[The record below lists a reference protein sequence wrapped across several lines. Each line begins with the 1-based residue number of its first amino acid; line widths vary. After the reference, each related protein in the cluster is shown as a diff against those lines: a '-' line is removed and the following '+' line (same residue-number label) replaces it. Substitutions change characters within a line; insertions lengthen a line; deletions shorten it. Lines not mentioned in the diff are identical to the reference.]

1 MKKETRNI
9 IYITLD
15 ILNSLAKTSKEIPS
29 FIEINEETL
38 ESVKNEL
45 FELIKTNEKRNINE
59 RKIELIGIL
68 PSILV
73 DKQKFP
79 TNKDLIKFA
88 EESLNF
94 PFPKGNKSRSEIIGI
109 IIDEISRK
117 SDKDIELFLK
127 ALKEFLEENSKE
139 KKRTNINSK
148 SFVDTWLE
156 FFNHYKQ

>member
-1 MKKETRNI
+1 MREETKNV

-15 ILNSLAKTSKEIPS
+15 ILNSLAKTSQETTS
-29 FIEINEETL
+29 FIKIDKKTL
-38 ESVKNEL
+38 ELVRKEL
-45 FELIKTNEKRNINE
+45 FELIKTNRTKSINE
-59 RKIELIGIL
+59 KKIELIGIL

-88 EESLNF
+88 EKSLNF
-94 PFPKGNKSRSEIIGI
+94 YFPKGNKSRSEIVGI

-127 ALKEFLEENSKE
+127 ALKEFLKNNNE
-139 KKRTNINSK
+139 KKQSNVTSK